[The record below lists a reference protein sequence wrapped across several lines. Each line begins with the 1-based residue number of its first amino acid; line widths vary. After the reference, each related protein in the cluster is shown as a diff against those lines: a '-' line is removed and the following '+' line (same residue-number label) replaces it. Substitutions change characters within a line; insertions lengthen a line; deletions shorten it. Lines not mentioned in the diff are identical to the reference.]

1 MWVEC
6 TAVVEC
12 GVVDSS
18 DMPVLVCSINTCTVV
33 IIVVFNYVCECTV
46 GIDVGDALMLAMR

>member
-1 MWVEC
+1 MW
-6 TAVVEC
+6 C
-12 GVVDSS
+12 GGLFRHAGTRLLNQYV
-18 DMPVLVCSINTCTVV
+18 CTVV